1 VNGFERP
8 EGDPGAVKA
17 AAGELGALGG
27 DLKTQEHALVHGF
40 AAALATWHGPR
51 ANTFRDASAGMQAQA
66 KMADNALTNIGRLLQ
81 AYGAALQQAQDDI
94 AGLER
99 QAEQRQEAAESA
111 ASRMRPDDPEIDR
124 TWQHASMAIGSLVQ
138 EAETIRSH
146 LRTVAHTTAAAID
159 ALTDTALPGG
169 ATLSPDDIARR
180 VHDAYG
186 VRGVQAALDG
196 NRLTADDAW
205 KALQTPSEALPGD
218 AVEADGEV
226 DWAEVVRDANDKL
239 VTAWTLGTAPAAGWA
254 LAQLSRNFVEY
265 TKALRDLPKSYADL
279 SGPGLDVPFKN
290 AEDIDSVLDGVLDT
304 ARLTQADLDA
314 FAADFN
320 LARAIDTAG
329 EGGLTGF
336 MAGASHLMS
345 ILGVAGDVWTIVEPG
360 VHNETE
366 ANALRG
372 AAAANIA
379 GIGAV
384 EFGGAAAA
392 ALGLDA
398 AVGWVPVA
406 GQIVVVATG
415 LFLAG
420 DWAYHHW
427 DEVKQWG
434 KDVGHFVTDTV
445 PHALGDAYDEAK
457 HLGSEAVDKVED
469 LGSGAVHGMESAAS
483 TVGGWLGL

>member
-1 VNGFERP
+1 MNGFEKP
-8 EGDPGAVKA
+8 DGDPAAVKA
-17 AAGELGALGG
+17 AAHALGTLG
-27 DLKTQEHALVHGF
+27 GEVTSREHALTSGF
-40 AAALATWHGPR
+40 AAAIASWHGPR
-51 ANTFRDASAGMQAQA
+51 ATTFRDASAGIQAQA
-66 KMADNALTNIGRLLQ
+66 KMAENALTNAATLLA
-81 AYGAALQQAQDDI
+81 AYGTALQNAQDEI
-94 AGLER
+94 AELER
-99 QAEQRQEAAESA
+99 QARQRQSAAESA
-111 ASRMRPDDPEIDR
+111 VAGMDPNDIDVDR
-124 TWQHASMAIGSLVQ
+124 TWQHAAMAIGALREQADTV
-138 EAETIRSH
+138 RRN
-146 LRTVAHTTAAAID
+146 LRTAARTTAAAID

-169 ATLSPDDIARR
+169 AKLSPDDIARR

-186 VRGVQAALDG
+186 VRGIQAALDG

-205 KALQTPSEALPGD
+205 KALETPSEALPED

-239 VTAWTLGTAPAAGWA
+239 VNAWAVGTAPAAGWA

-265 TKALRDLPKSYADL
+265 TKALRNLPASYADL

-304 ARLTQADLDA
+304 ARLTQADVDA

-320 LARAIDTAG
+320 LAKAIDAAG
-329 EGGLTGF
+329 EGGLSGF
-336 MAGASHLMS
+336 MAGASHVMAA
-345 ILGVAGDVWTIVEPG
+345 LGVVGDVWTIVDPG
-360 VHNETE
+360 VENKTE

-372 AAAANIA
+372 AAAANLA

-420 DWAYHHW
+420 DWVYHHW

-445 PHALGDAYDEAK
+445 PHALGEAYDEAK

>member
-1 VNGFERP
+1 VNGFEKP
-8 EGDPGAVKA
+8 EGEPGAVKA
-17 AAGELGALGG
+17 AAHELGALGG
-27 DLKTQEHALVHGF
+27 EVKTQEHALTSGF
-40 AAALATWHGPR
+40 AAAIASWHGPR
-51 ANTFRDASAGMQAQA
+51 ATTFRDASAGVQAQA
-66 KMADNALTNIGRLLQ
+66 KMAENALTNVAALLA
-81 AYGAALQQAQDDI
+81 AYGTALHNAQDEI
-94 AGLER
+94 AELER
-99 QAEQRQEAAESA
+99 QARQRQASAESA
-111 ASRMRPDDPEIDR
+111 VAGMDPNDIDVDR
-124 TWQHASMAIGSLVQ
+124 TWQHAAMAIGALREQ
-138 EAETIRSH
+138 ADTIRRN
-146 LRTVAHTTAAAID
+146 LRTAARTTASAID
-159 ALTDTALPGG
+159 ALTDTAIPGG
-169 ATLSPDDIARR
+169 AKLSPGDIARR

-196 NRLTADDAW
+196 NRLTAGDAW
-205 KALQTPSEALPGD
+205 KALKTPSEALPED
-218 AVEADGEV
+218 AVESDGEV

-372 AAAANIA
+372 AAAANIV

-420 DWAYHHW
+420 DWVYHHW

-445 PHALGDAYDEAK
+445 PHALGEAYDEAK

>member
-1 VNGFERP
+1 MNGFERP
-8 EGDPGAVKA
+8 EGDAGAVKA
-17 AAGELGALGG
+17 AAAALGALGG
-27 DLKTQEHALVHGF
+27 DVKTQEQHLVDGF
-40 AAALATWHGPR
+40 AAAIASWHGPR
-51 ANTFRDASAGMQAQA
+51 ADTFRDASAGIQAQA
-66 KMADNALTNIGRLLQ
+66 KMAESALTNVASLLQ
-81 AYGAALQQAQDDI
+81 AYGTALQQAQQDI
-94 AGLER
+94 ADLEQ
-99 QAEQRQEAAESA
+99 QANQRQSAAE
-111 ASRMRPDDPEIDR
+111 ASIARMRPDDPEIDR
-124 TWQHASMAIGSLVQ
+124 AWQHASMAIGSLVQ
-138 EAETIRSH
+138 EAETVRSH
-146 LRTVAHTTAAAID
+146 LRTVAHNTAAAID

-169 ATLSPDDIARR
+169 ATLSPADIARR

-186 VRGVQAALDG
+186 VRGIQAALDG
-196 NRLTADDAW
+196 NHLTAGDAW
-205 KALQTPSEALPGD
+205 AALKTPSEALPED

-239 VTAWTLGTAPAAGWA
+239 VNAWALGTAPAAGWA

-265 TKALRDLPKSYADL
+265 TRALRDLPASYADL
-279 SGPGLDVPFKN
+279 SGPGLDIPFKN
-290 AEDIDSVLDGVLDT
+290 AEDVDSVLDSVLDT
-304 ARLTQADLDA
+304 ARLTQSDLDA
-314 FAADFN
+314 FAADFD

-336 MAGASHLMS
+336 MAGASHVMAA
-345 ILGVAGDVWTIVEPG
+345 LGVVGDVWTIVDPG
-360 VHNETE
+360 VENHTE
-366 ANALRG
+366 ADALRG

-406 GQIVVVATG
+406 GQVVVVATG

-420 DWAYHHW
+420 DWVYHHW

-469 LGSGAVHGMESAAS
+469 LGSDAVDGMESAAS